1 MATNQKFNF
10 KNYVK
15 NTSLTVGVNP
25 VIFSVSEDKLKVL
38 IATFDPRIKKSL
50 PGGAILKN
58 ENADD
63 AANRVLKESTG
74 LGDIFLKQFRV
85 FSEPD
90 RFSYSTVYN
99 ELREE
104 TYKPPED
111 IDIPDRV
118 FTIGYFA
125 LVNFDTVQPT
135 GGIINIM
142 SEWVDIDAIPELM
155 FDHNLIVTEAL
166 NALRKELFFEP
177 IGYNLLPE
185 KFTMPE
191 LQRIY
196 EIILDKPLTR
206 SNFQRKMLNWG
217 IYERLEERKEGVS
230 HKRPF
235 LYRFNKDKYEE
246 ALKRGAN
253 FCF

>member
-1 MATNQKFNF
+1 MTTDKKFIYSDYL
-10 KNYVK
+10 KNA
-15 NTSLTVGVNP
+15 SLTVGVNP
-25 VIFSVSEDKLKVL
+25 VIFSVSENKLKVL
-38 IATFDPRIKKSL
+38 LTTFDTRLKKMI
-50 PGGAILKN
+50 PGGVILNN

-63 AANRVLKESTG
+63 AANRVLKETTG
-74 LGDIFLKQFRV
+74 LENIFLKQFHL

-90 RFSYSTVYN
+90 RFSYSTAFEQLN
-99 ELREE
+99 DN

-118 FTIGYFA
+118 FTVGYFA
-125 LVNFDTVQPT
+125 LVNFNTVHPT
-135 GGIINIM
+135 GGDLNDIN
-142 SEWVDIDAIPELM
+142 EWIDIYDVSELM
-155 FDHNLIVTEAL
+155 FDHNLIITKAL
-166 NALRKELFFEP
+166 DALRKELFFKP

-196 EIILDKPLTR
+196 EIILDRPLTR
-206 SNFQRKMLNWG
+206 SNFQRKMLSWD

-235 LYRFNKDKYEE
+235 LYRFNKEKYEE
-246 ALKRGAN
+246 AVKQGAN
-253 FCF
+253 FWF